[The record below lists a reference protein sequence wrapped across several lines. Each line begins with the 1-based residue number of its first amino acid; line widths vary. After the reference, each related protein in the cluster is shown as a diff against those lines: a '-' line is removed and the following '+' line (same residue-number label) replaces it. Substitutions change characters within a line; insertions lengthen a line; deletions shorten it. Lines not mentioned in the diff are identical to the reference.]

1 MNKEVRLNNFEFSI
15 IMPIDLNRRAID
27 ILKKIKD
34 IIKQLPN
41 NIELVIGH
49 NDKNTFYDF
58 LLKSISKKSNIVL
71 VSTSIKSEL
80 TNNSTLRNIAV
91 EKASSDVIFLMDVDI
106 WFDIKLY
113 KDCANLVRTEE
124 KPFVM
129 LPCIYLTDKGSKT
142 IEKLQREKMF
152 EKLISFRRDLFQ
164 HIASPSSVIF
174 LKKTDYSKIGGFDEK
189 FVGHGYED
197 FDFMIRL
204 SVNYNL
210 IKYSDDF
217 LVDKSYR
224 SCILS
229 EGFRKYLGSI
239 SLPYFFEKMVAFHL
253 HHKKNAKEK
262 YYEKRKDNSKYFM
275 EKISILI
282 NNLELIKEKN
292 FNLFD
297 LYTNLCKSH
306 EIQIDKFGVLLDTR
320 AGHINRIDSFNRKF
334 KYLVKGY

>member
-1 MNKEVRLNNFEFSI
+1 MRLDNKDLLGYFFE
-15 IMPIDLNRRAID
+15 RRKKIFGVAIGLLLGFIWVFKGFGSLIVLALSLFVGYNYED

-197 FDFMIRL
+197 FDFIVRGDGFCEMTVKGFSKGTGIEKVL
-204 SVNYNL
+204 EYHNIPIDNAYAIGDSMNDLPMLTAVPNSIVMGNGSEEL
-210 IKYSDDF
+210 K
-217 LVDKSYR
+217 KSA
-224 SCILS
+224 S
-229 EGFRKYLGSI
+229 F
-239 SLPYFFEKMVAFHL
+239 VT
-253 HHKKNAKEK
+253 
-262 YYEKRKDNSKYFM
+262 KD
-275 EKISILI
+275 
-282 NNLELIKEKN
+282 
-292 FNLFD
+292 
-297 LYTNLCKSH
+297 
-306 EIQIDKFGVLLDTR
+306 LLDNGIEY
-320 AGHINRIDSFNRKF
+320 ALKHFGMI
-334 KYLVKGY
+334 

>member
-1 MNKEVRLNNFEFSI
+1 MRLDNKDLLGYFFE
-15 IMPIDLNRRAID
+15 RRKKIFGVAIGLLLGFIWVFKGFGSLIVLALSLFVGYNYED

-152 EKLISFRRDLFQ
+152 EKLISLRRDLFQ
-164 HIASPSSVIF
+164 HIDPLHWFGA
-174 LKKTDYSKIGGFDEK
+174 KKNVFCIDYS
-189 FVGHGYED
+189 VGKRYED
-197 FDFMIRL
+197 RQHQREF
-204 SVNYNL
+204 SN
-210 IKYSDDF
+210 K
-217 LVDKSYR
+217 LVALR
-224 SCILS
+224 FP
-229 EGFRKYLGSI
+229 E
-239 SLPYFFEKMVAFHL
+239 
-253 HHKKNAKEK
+253 N
-262 YYEKRKDNSKYFM
+262 
-275 EKISILI
+275 
-282 NNLELIKEKN
+282 
-292 FNLFD
+292 
-297 LYTNLCKSH
+297 
-306 EIQIDKFGVLLDTR
+306 
-320 AGHINRIDSFNRKF
+320 
-334 KYLVKGY
+334 YLVQEDGIILKIKNTLNDHLG